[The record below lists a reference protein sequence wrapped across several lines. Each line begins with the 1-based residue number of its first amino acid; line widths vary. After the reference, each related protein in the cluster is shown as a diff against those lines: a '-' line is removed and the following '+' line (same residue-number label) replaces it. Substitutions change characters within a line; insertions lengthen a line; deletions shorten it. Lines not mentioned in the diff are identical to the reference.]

1 METIEMLLQY
11 VLAAIVV
18 LLSSLGIGMISL
30 TLHEGSHW
38 IVARRWSSEIEITRL
53 SLIFPVS
60 MRFHSPYDFP
70 PHGVRLV
77 GAAPLL
83 FWLPVAV
90 AIYVALYASPLGR
103 FLFSLPFWW
112 AAIPSPS
119 DVLAV
124 LYPRRF
130 QEYAASGDT
139 VGHIGTIKILLQE
152 VSSSLFNDDKDS
164 EISAES

>member
-1 METIEMLLQY
+1 MLFQY
-11 VLAAIVV
+11 VYSAIIVV
-18 LLSSLGIGMISL
+18 LSSLGIGMIAL
-30 TLHEGSHW
+30 TLHECSHW
-38 IVARRWSSEIEITRL
+38 IVGRLWSSEIEIIRL

-77 GAAPLL
+77 GGAPLL
-83 FWLPVAV
+83 FWLPVAA
-90 AIYVALYASPLGR
+90 AIYVAFYASPFGR

-119 DVLAV
+119 DLLAI

-130 QEYAASGDT
+130 QEYAASGGA
-139 VGHIGTIKILLQE
+139 VGHIGMLKILFRE
-152 VSSSLFNDDKDS
+152 FHSSLHP
-164 EISAES
+164 APT